1 MSIMTIVW
9 MLLAS
14 VGSAATPV
22 PQAGPA
28 PRLVQAS
35 WLAEH
40 LTDADLV
47 VLHVGNAR
55 DYASHIPGA
64 RLATL
69 ADLSVSGTG
78 GEGLSLQ
85 MLPVDVLKAR
95 LEGLGISDT
104 SRIVVYPA
112 QNAVQSATRVMLT
125 LDHAGLG
132 ARTSMLDGGLTGWVR
147 EGRQT
152 TDVAP
157 PARQGSLSPLKV
169 QALVVDSAFVRE
181 HIGKPGFRIVD
192 ARAKALYDGVTTGGS
207 ADRPHKTGHIESAVN
222 VPFSEITNGES
233 AFKSV
238 DELRKVFE
246 AAGVK
251 PGETV
256 VAYCHIGQQAT
267 ATIFGA
273 RLLGHPV
280 LLYDGSFEEWSR
292 LPNAPVVNPAIKK

>member
-1 MSIMTIVW
+1 
-9 MLLAS
+9 
-14 VGSAATPV
+14 
-22 PQAGPA
+22 
-28 PRLVQAS
+28 
-35 WLAEH
+35 
-40 LTDADLV
+40 
-47 VLHVGNAR
+47 
-55 DYASHIPGA
+55 
-64 RLATL
+64 
-69 ADLSVSGTG
+69 
-78 GEGLSLQ
+78 

-95 LEGLGISDT
+95 LEALGISDS

-125 LDHAGLG
+125 LDYAGLG
-132 ARTSMLDGGLTGWVR
+132 ARASMLDGGLTGWTR
-147 EGRQT
+147 EGRPT
-152 TDVAP
+152 SDVAP
-157 PARQGSLSPLKV
+157 PARQGSLGPLKV
-169 QALVVDSAFVRE
+169 QPLVIDSDFVRE

-207 ADRPHKTGHIESAVN
+207 TERPHKTGHIEGAVN
-222 VPFSEITNGES
+222 IPFSEITNGES
-233 AFKSV
+233 AFRSV

-292 LPNAPVVNPAIKK
+292 LPNAPVVNPAVKR